1 MTVFICQ
8 FCSRKAIN
16 AGSNKTHE
24 NRCNMNPNPKPISEK
39 WLAAM
44 NDRAGN
50 GTNQFTKAK
59 KLGLEIPD
67 SKCKG
72 RPGKSTP
79 HTEESKAKLSK
90 IAKKNGLG
98 GVTQSRWISYNGKTL
113 GSSYELAVVKSLDEN
128 NIKWDTCKRICYVDP
143 FGKERTYTPD
153 IYLIDHNVY
162 LDPKNDFLIRN
173 INPRLGFPDLEKIR
187 LVEEQNKIRILVLN
201 KNQLNWSVIKTLL

>member
-1 MTVFICQ
+1 MTIFICQ
-8 FCSRKAIN
+8 FCGSERKNHNSWRNHERCCALNPNKQKNHIGGMTGKK
-16 AGSNKTHE
+16 GSN
-24 NRCNMNPNPKPISEK
+24 
-39 WLAAM
+39 
-44 NDRAGN
+44 
-50 GTNQFTKAK
+50 QFLKAK
-59 KLGLEIPD
+59 NLGLPIPD

-72 RPGKSTP
+72 RPGKGTP
-79 HTEESKAKLSK
+79 HTKESKAKLSK

-153 IYLIDHNVY
+153 IYLVDHNVY